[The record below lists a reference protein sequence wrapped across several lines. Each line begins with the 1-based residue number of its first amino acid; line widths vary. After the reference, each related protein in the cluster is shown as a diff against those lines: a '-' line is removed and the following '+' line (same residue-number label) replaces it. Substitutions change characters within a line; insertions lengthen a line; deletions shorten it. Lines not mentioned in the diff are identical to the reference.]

1 MLDFTPHL
9 RRSRRG
15 RGVATPFGVR
25 PLVIVP
31 TYNERRNLPTLV
43 AGLLEIP
50 NARVL
55 VVDDGSPDGTG
66 ALADELAAQSDGRI
80 SVLHRT
86 GPKGLGRAYLDGIEQ
101 ALRTDA
107 DVICQMDADL
117 SHRPRDLVA
126 MLEAAKDADLVIG
139 SRYVPGG
146 QIVNWP
152 RRRRLLSAGANRYVR
167 WICSMAVRDCTSG
180 FRCWKRETLSA
191 LPLHRIDAEGYAFL
205 VQLLWEAVRAGC
217 AISEVPITFV
227 EREFGASKLRL
238 PILVESAV
246 LPWRLVLT
254 RVPVTAY
261 AAGAS
266 RNPSSAVR

>member
-86 GPKGLGRAYLDGIEQ
+86 GPKGLGRAYLDGI
-101 ALRTDA
+101 
-107 DVICQMDADL
+107 
-117 SHRPRDLVA
+117 
-126 MLEAAKDADLVIG
+126 
-139 SRYVPGG
+139 
-146 QIVNWP
+146 
-152 RRRRLLSAGANRYVR
+152 
-167 WICSMAVRDCTSG
+167 
-180 FRCWKRETLSA
+180 
-191 LPLHRIDAEGYAFL
+191 
-205 VQLLWEAVRAGC
+205 
-217 AISEVPITFV
+217 
-227 EREFGASKLRL
+227 
-238 PILVESAV
+238 
-246 LPWRLVLT
+246 
-254 RVPVTAY
+254 
-261 AAGAS
+261 
-266 RNPSSAVR
+266 